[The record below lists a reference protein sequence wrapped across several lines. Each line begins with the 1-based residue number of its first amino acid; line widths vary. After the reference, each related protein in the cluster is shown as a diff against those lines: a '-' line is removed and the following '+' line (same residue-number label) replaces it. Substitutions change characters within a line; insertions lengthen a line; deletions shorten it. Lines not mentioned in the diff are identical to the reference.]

1 MKSNKILIVSMI
13 LIALFAIGAVSAG
26 DDNATDVVELSDV
39 DEVQA
44 IDDDVN
50 QDSDDLLC
58 DGQVNDADKNPKVN
72 VSAKDVGLGENIT
85 VDVSVYNVDE
95 NYNFSEVGFNISI
108 DGSKINDKP
117 FTFNDT
123 GKAQISFKP
132 YLNYNNVGKYYVE
145 AMLYNLT
152 DGSKIINGGNSFN
165 ILPYDYTVTVENV
178 EANVYDIVTIP
189 VTVTDS
195 KGNKTGINGQA
206 IVTIFWSG
214 DSLSKRISVEN
225 GEGQATFNFTD
236 ILGIFT
242 SMDFAS
248 MMGDNGA
255 MDWSEM
261 FSGAGYNTSS
271 FDWKNMNWSNMGS
284 MFSGDGGMNWS
295 AMFSGDGDMS
305 NALSNMM
312 KVTFEY
318 IFTPGKYN
326 VTTTFLESRNNNA
339 ANTTSN
345 LTILYLEDVA
355 YLADITL
362 PKKHGGNTTVK
373 LTVVD
378 KRSNPLANLTVSV
391 LIDGKTFGDVKLNEN
406 ATAKFVLTSLENG
419 VHKLEFSSVVEG
431 NKTNGTTEFIV
442 DVPNMNTK
450 LTANAIT
457 IDAVNT
463 AIDGKIGSYFS
474 VTLKDDSGNA
484 LANKNVQI
492 IIAATKY
499 TATTGN
505 DGVAKIQLNIA
516 KADTYTCSICF
527 LGDDV
532 YNSAFEMVKVTVKK
546 QSAKITP
553 AKKSYK
559 FKAKAKKTVKVTLKN
574 AKGKAIKGKTVTL
587 KIKNKTFKA
596 KTNAK
601 GVASIKVKFTK
612 KGKYTAK
619 VSLDGDSTY
628 QASSKVKL
636 TLK

>member
-26 DDNATDVVELSDV
+26 DDNATDVVEMSDV
-39 DEVQA
+39 EEVQA
-44 IDDDVN
+44 IDDVN
-50 QDSDDLLC
+50 QDSDDLLS
-58 DGQVNDADKNPKVN
+58 DGQLNAAGDNPKVN
-72 VSAKDVGLGENIT
+72 VSVDDVGMGENIT
-85 VDVSVYNVDE
+85 IDVSLYNVDD
-95 NYNFSEVGFNISI
+95 NYNFSEVGFNLSI
-108 DGSKINDKP
+108 DGSKINDNP
-117 FTFNDT
+117 FTLDDT
-123 GKAQISFKP
+123 GKYQVSFRP
-132 YLNYNNVGKYYVE
+132 YQNFNNVGRYYVE
-145 AMLYNLT
+145 AMVYNLT

-165 ILPYDYTVTVENV
+165 ILPYDYTVVVEDV
-178 EANVYDIVTIP
+178 EANVYDTVTIP

-195 KGNKTGINGQA
+195 KGNKTGINGWA

-225 GEGQATFNFTD
+225 GEGRATFNFTD

-255 MDWSEM
+255 MDWNSM
-261 FSGAGYNTSS
+261 LSGAGYNTSS
-271 FDWKNMNWSNMGS
+271 FDFKNMNWSNMGS
-284 MFSGDGGMNWS
+284 MFSGGGMNWS
-295 AMFSGDGDMS
+295 SMFSGDGNMTD
-305 NALSNMM
+305 ALSNMM

-355 YLADITL
+355 YLVEITM
-362 PKKHGGNTTVK
+362 PKKHGDNTTVK
-373 LTVVD
+373 LKVVD
-378 KRSNPLANLTVSV
+378 KRSNPIANITVSV
-391 LIDGKTFGDVKLNEN
+391 LIDGKTFGDVKLDEN
-406 ATAKFVLTSLENG
+406 ATAKFVLTSLGNG
-419 VHKLEFSSVVEG
+419 NHKLELSSVIDG
-431 NKTNGTTEFIV
+431 NKTNATTEFGIKL
-442 DVPNMNTK
+442 PNMDTK
-450 LTANAIT
+450 LTADAIS
-457 IDAVNT
+457 IGAVNT
-463 AIDGKIGSYFS
+463 AIDGKVGSYFS
-474 VTLKDDSGNA
+474 VTLKDASGNA
-484 LANKNVQI
+484 LANKNIQI
-492 IIAATKY
+492 IIAAKKY

-505 DGVAKIQLNIA
+505 DGVAKVQLNIA

-559 FKAKAKKTVKVTLKN
+559 FKANAKKTVKVTLKN
-574 AKGKAIKGKTVTL
+574 AKGKKIKGKTVTL
-587 KIKNKTFKA
+587 KIKNKIFKA

-619 VSLDGDSTY
+619 LSLDGDNTY
-628 QASSKVKL
+628 KASGKVKL
-636 TLK
+636 VLS

>member
-1 MKSNKILIVSMI
+1 MKSNKILILSMI

-44 IDDDVN
+44 IDDVN
-50 QDSDDLLC
+50 QDSDDLLS
-58 DGQVNDADKNPKVN
+58 DGQANDANKNPKVN
-72 VSAKDVGLGENIT
+72 VSAKDVGMGENIT

-95 NYNFSEVGFNISI
+95 NYNFSEVGFNLSI
-108 DGSKINDKP
+108 DGNKINNDP
-117 FTFNDT
+117 FTFNET
-123 GKAQISFKP
+123 GKAQISFRP

-145 AMLYNLT
+145 AMVYNLT

-165 ILPYDYTVTVENV
+165 ILPYDYTVIVENV

-255 MDWSEM
+255 MDWEEM

-295 AMFSGDGDMS
+295 AMFSGDGNMTD
-305 NALSNMM
+305 ALSNMM

-362 PKKHGGNTTVK
+362 PKKQGGNTTVK
-373 LTVVD
+373 LKVVD

-406 ATAKFVLTSLENG
+406 ATAKFVLTSLGNG
-419 VHKLEFSSVVEG
+419 DHKLEFSSVVEG
-431 NKTNGTTEFIV
+431 NKTNGTTEFTINVPKV
-442 DVPNMNTK
+442 DSK

-463 AIDGKIGSYFS
+463 AIDGKVGSYFS
-474 VTLKDDSGNA
+474 VTLKDASGNA

-527 LGDDV
+527 LGDDL

-559 FKAKAKKTVKVTLKN
+559 FKANAKKTVKVTLKN

-628 QASSKVKL
+628 QASGKVKL
-636 TLK
+636 TLR

>member
-72 VSAKDVGLGENIT
+72 VSAKDVGMGENIT

-95 NYNFSEVGFNISI
+95 NYNFSEVGFNVSI
-108 DGSKINDKP
+108 DGNKINNDP
-117 FTFNDT
+117 FTLDDA

-318 IFTPGKYN
+318 IFTPGK
-326 VTTTFLESRNNNA
+326 
-339 ANTTSN
+339 
-345 LTILYLEDVA
+345 
-355 YLADITL
+355 
-362 PKKHGGNTTVK
+362 
-373 LTVVD
+373 
-378 KRSNPLANLTVSV
+378 
-391 LIDGKTFGDVKLNEN
+391 
-406 ATAKFVLTSLENG
+406 
-419 VHKLEFSSVVEG
+419 
-431 NKTNGTTEFIV
+431 
-442 DVPNMNTK
+442 
-450 LTANAIT
+450 
-457 IDAVNT
+457 
-463 AIDGKIGSYFS
+463 
-474 VTLKDDSGNA
+474 
-484 LANKNVQI
+484 
-492 IIAATKY
+492 
-499 TATTGN
+499 
-505 DGVAKIQLNIA
+505 
-516 KADTYTCSICF
+516 
-527 LGDDV
+527 
-532 YNSAFEMVKVTVKK
+532 
-546 QSAKITP
+546 
-553 AKKSYK
+553 
-559 FKAKAKKTVKVTLKN
+559 
-574 AKGKAIKGKTVTL
+574 
-587 KIKNKTFKA
+587 
-596 KTNAK
+596 
-601 GVASIKVKFTK
+601 
-612 KGKYTAK
+612 
-619 VSLDGDSTY
+619 
-628 QASSKVKL
+628 
-636 TLK
+636 

>member
-44 IDDDVN
+44 IDDVN
-50 QDSDDLLC
+50 QDSDDLLS
-58 DGQVNDADKNPKVN
+58 DGQANDANKNPKVN
-72 VSAKDVGLGENIT
+72 VSAKDVGMGENIT

-95 NYNFSEVGFNISI
+95 NYNFSEVGFNLSI
-108 DGSKINDKP
+108 DGNKINNDP
-117 FTFNDT
+117 FTFNET
-123 GKAQISFKP
+123 GKAQISFIP

-145 AMLYNLT
+145 AMVYNLT

-165 ILPYDYTVTVENV
+165 ILPYDYTVIVENV

-225 GEGQATFNFTD
+225 GQGQATFNFTD

-255 MDWSEM
+255 MDWEEM

-295 AMFSGDGDMS
+295 AMFSGDGNMTD
-305 NALSNMM
+305 ALSNMM

-362 PKKHGGNTTVK
+362 PKKQGGNTTVK
-373 LTVVD
+373 LKVVD

-406 ATAKFVLTSLENG
+406 ATAKFVLTSLGNG
-419 VHKLEFSSVVEG
+419 DHKLEFSSVVEG
-431 NKTNGTTEFIV
+431 NKTNGTTEFTINVPKV
-442 DVPNMNTK
+442 DSK

-463 AIDGKIGSYFS
+463 AIDGKTGSYFS
-474 VTLKDDSGNA
+474 VTLKDASGNA

-516 KADTYTCSICF
+516 KADTYTCSFCF
-527 LGDDV
+527 LGDDL

-559 FKAKAKKTVKVTLKN
+559 FKANAKKTVKVTLKN

-628 QASSKVKL
+628 QASGKVKL
-636 TLK
+636 TLR